1 MIDKALEFILGEL
14 NNYLGA
20 SYHGPEKAAVLAS
33 LSSPDNSVPLA
44 IDNKLVLSL
53 VNIERE
59 TAIGSTGFVARQ
71 GANGYGRTNPSLY
84 LNLYVLL
91 AASYAGNYSGALR
104 MLSQAMA
111 FFQAKWGFDPQ
122 NSAGFPAGMTQ
133 LSVEVVSLSMAELS
147 TLWAVLG
154 ANYLP
159 SVVYKLRMV
168 TLQEDWLIAPIP
180 AVSSGIADV
189 QGS

>member
-1 MIDKALEFILGEL
+1 MIDKALGFILGEL
-14 NNYLGA
+14 NNYLDA
-20 SYHGPEKAAVLAS
+20 SHSGNEKAAVLAS
-33 LSSPDNSVPLA
+33 LSSPDNTVPLN
-44 IDNKLVLSL
+44 IENKLVLSL

-59 TAIGSTGFVARQ
+59 TAIGSTGFVARS
-71 GANGYGRTNPSLY
+71 GPGSYGRSNPSLY

-91 AASYAGNYSGALR
+91 AASHANNYPFALR
-104 MLSQAMA
+104 MLGQAMA

-122 NSAGFPAGMTQ
+122 NSAAFPAGMTQ
-133 LSVEVVSLSMAELS
+133 MSMEIVSLSMAELS

-168 TLQEDWLIAPIP
+168 TIQEDWLIAPIP
-180 AVSSGIADV
+180 AVSSTTADL
-189 QGS
+189 QGR